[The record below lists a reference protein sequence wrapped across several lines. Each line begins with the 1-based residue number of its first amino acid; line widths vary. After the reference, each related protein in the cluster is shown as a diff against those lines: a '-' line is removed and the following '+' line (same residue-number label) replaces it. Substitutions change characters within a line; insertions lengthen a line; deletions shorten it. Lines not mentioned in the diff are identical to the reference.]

1 MRNSGFQEFVIGR
14 ALGHEVP
21 GMTAQYGSVS
31 PEKIRDAILSIV

>member
-1 MRNSGFQEFVIGR
+1 MAKFVIGR

-31 PEKIRDAILSIV
+31 QDKIREAIQSIN